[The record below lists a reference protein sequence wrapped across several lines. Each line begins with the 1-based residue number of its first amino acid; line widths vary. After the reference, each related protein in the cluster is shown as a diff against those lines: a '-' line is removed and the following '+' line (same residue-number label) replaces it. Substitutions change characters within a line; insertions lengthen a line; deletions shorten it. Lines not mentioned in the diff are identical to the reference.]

1 MFRKLK
7 RGATKEV
14 SNEVDKE
21 NLPKHIA
28 IIMDGNGRWAVSR
41 NLPRISGHK
50 AGVEAVREV
59 IRYSSDIGIQFLTLY
74 AFSTENWNRPVS
86 EVNGL
91 MELLVLYLKK
101 EIGELSR
108 NNVKI
113 NVMGDISKL
122 PKKAV
127 LEIEKAVTST
137 SNNTG
142 LTVNIA
148 LNYGSRSEILKAAK
162 KLCQSVKSSSIDIK
176 DIDEN
181 LFSQYL
187 YTKNIPDPDILIRT
201 SGEQR
206 ISNFLLWQIA
216 YSELLF
222 IEVYWPDFK
231 SEHLMEAIID
241 FQSRQR
247 RFGGL

>member
-1 MFRKLK
+1 MFKKLK
-7 RGATKEV
+7 KKVE
-14 SNEVDKE
+14 NEVISEIDKD
-21 NLPKHIA
+21 NLPRHIA
-28 IIMDGNGRWAVSR
+28 IIMDGNGRWAVSK

-59 IRYSSDIGIQFLTLY
+59 IRYSSDIGIQHLTLY
-74 AFSTENWNRPVS
+74 AFSTENWNRPAS

-91 MELLVLYLKK
+91 MDLLVLYLKK
-101 EIGELSR
+101 EIGELNR

-113 NVMGDISKL
+113 NVIGDISKL
-122 PKKAV
+122 PQKAV
-127 LEIEKAVTST
+127 LEIEKALTLT
-137 SNNTG
+137 ANNTG

-148 LNYGSRSEILKAAK
+148 LNYGSRSEIINAAK
-162 KLCQSVKSSSIDIK
+162 GICQSVKSNSIDIE
-176 DIDEN
+176 DIDEE

-187 YTKNIPDPDILIRT
+187 YTKNVPDPDMLIRT

-216 YSELLF
+216 YSELWF
-222 IEVYWPDFK
+222 TEVYWPDFK
-231 SEHLMEAIID
+231 SEHLKEAIIN
-241 FQSRQR
+241 FQNRQR

>member
-162 KLCQSVKSSSIDIK
+162 KLCQSVKNSSIDIK